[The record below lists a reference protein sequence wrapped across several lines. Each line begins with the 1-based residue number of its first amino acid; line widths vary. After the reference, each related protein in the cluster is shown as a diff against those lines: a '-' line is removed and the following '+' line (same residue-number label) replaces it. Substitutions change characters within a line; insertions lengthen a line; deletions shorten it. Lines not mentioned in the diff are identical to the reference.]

1 MRILERTRGRY
12 ETQDVE
18 AFGKVYRWCSE
29 RIMVECDC
37 GERVTLTASSNYLRV
52 RHGPRSGG
60 PRGVGCTP
68 ADKGGG
74 RSSLAFLALLRRRR
88 DTLLR

>member
-37 GERVTLTASSNYLRV
+37 GERVILTASKTTCGCGMDHAPAVREELAALR
-52 RHGPRSGG
+52 RTRDEAAHPWRSW
-60 PRGVGCTP
+60 
-68 ADKGGG
+68 
-74 RSSLAFLALLRRRR
+74 RSSEVDGIPF
-88 DTLLR
+88 